1 MKRQMKP
8 VHPGAILRED
18 ILNEMNLTVTIAAT
32 RLGISRKHLSGIVNE
47 QVSMTAEMAVRLEQA
62 FGVEAGFWLDL
73 QKKYDIWK
81 VHQDGNI
88 HVDRI
93 RA

>member
-1 MKRQMKP
+1 MKP

-18 ILNEMNLTVTIAAT
+18 ILKEMNLTITVASKG
-32 RLGISRKHLSGIVNE
+32 LGISRKHLSEIVNE
-47 QVSMTAEMAVRLEQA
+47 QAPISAEMAVRLEQA

-81 VHQDGNI
+81 VHTEGKI
-88 HVDRI
+88 HINRI